1 MRHLALSLLSALTLL
16 TAGAHAA
23 ERPRPS
29 LLITRQDVTG
39 AKELIATRPWAA
51 RTYREV
57 REAAEQGNPVAQ
69 GLVFQIDGNRQSADR
84 AKAKLLAAG
93 SAFKP
98 GGPYHWGIGVNE
110 AITYDLVA
118 ETCTDA
124 QRRQIED
131 YLRRLCQDAIQWK
144 DRTGGTPNMS
154 FTCHWSVGVTAYAL
168 GQQGDEKIVRWAL
181 YDEHQGRPIIG
192 GLFPTM
198 EVALRDKRLWH
209 EAPIYGNFT
218 FYGMLLMATAAKNAA
233 GVDLYR
239 MPARNGATIHG
250 ITEGLFSMAYPIE
263 RTGVPGGSVRQI
275 TWGHG
280 STTNPNRRSNEDVD
294 PFYVNKPTAHPH
306 LQNLYHLFTIAQ
318 HLEPDPRYAWL
329 LGLNP
334 QHNEP
339 PGWFVWFPWALFY
352 TDPQA
357 KPPAGPPPMPSVV
370 YPEMGL
376 AILRADES
384 PAYWTSGKPVL
395 VHQTG
400 EPYGH
405 IKYDH
410 MQIMLFANGRLMY
423 PSWLCQQYEP
433 VACAPQRHN
442 KVVVDKR
449 PNSNEGKSR
458 QRYEFSPQVKFL
470 TNTCT
475 GLNPGVTEVRS
486 LFLTDQYAADF
497 YDLKSDRQHTYDWF
511 LHAIGNLELAE
522 APLYRPSSDFAVDYP
537 WIEHVRRWDT
547 ASAVRADFVQRD
559 GGVIR
564 GIGRWTDAWLDGFAG
579 VRLTLLGEPG
589 TSVYGG
595 DDPFSAP
602 EIDWGRQ
609 RAQPQTSIAALCA
622 RRVAKNTT
630 FAALH
635 EPYVESPGLSVRRF
649 GREPGAEA
657 MLVAGPE
664 FVDLVCTALDDKE
677 TLHTVRDVRDPAQSV
692 RFRSY
697 AWIRTAGG
705 KVHARGSLEA
715 FVLCIPDG
723 NQGAVVLNG
732 KRMTCGKHG
741 GYLVY
746 PKGALEAA
754 GLVATAGGDDVL
766 RRVGPG
772 ESFPLELRLAN
783 HGTSNQPRLRLRL
796 VVPEGWKA
804 EPDQTES
811 GLPPGGTAEVK
822 FTVNVPT
829 AAKAGVTHEI
839 KLVVDTPAAKE
850 PLIFPVGRVAIAPPL
865 VLAFDAESVR
875 MATGAK
881 RSVRLVVTN
890 PTGSQVRG
898 RVRMAG
904 SAQAK
909 VEPAEIEIPSI
920 PPGGKHT
927 CNLTLLG
934 GDRNELG
941 QLSAQVVAAELIRE
955 GAAVSL
961 PAETV
966 ADAAA
971 SLPVSVGVT
980 RTEDV
985 RHKLPFPQSA
995 DERAYHPVWVVRAPA
1010 YEIWFSQRHG
1020 LARTLLDSSDHSVYA
1035 WAWGGISGLCEFWR
1049 EVSGPG
1055 DYRCIHGGDPD
1066 CRPKR
1071 MTWSDTSLECESP
1084 FGDRITIECKEQ
1096 YVHWRV
1102 RAPSEKLFPRG
1113 FGMRLHGLFGHPSC
1127 SVIHSD
1133 DQQRPVEWPA
1143 KVGDL
1148 AYCCIR
1154 QPGFSPDCIW
1164 IAVTDVVPR
1173 CAMTDRG
1180 IAVEWRGLTKPTFDM
1195 FLGIAPEAEVLR
1207 RMREAAGQ
1215 R

>member
-1 MRHLALSLLSALTLL
+1 MLALTS
-16 TAGAHAA
+16 AGAFAA

-29 LLITRQDVTG
+29 LLVTRQDVAR

-51 RTYREV
+51 DLYQDV
-57 REAAEQGNPVAQ
+57 RAAAEQKNTVVQA
-69 GLVFQIDGNRQSADR
+69 LVYQIDGDRQAADR
-84 AKAKLLAAG
+84 AKAALLAAG
-93 SAFKP
+93 SAFRP

-124 QRRQIED
+124 ERQQIEG
-131 YLRRLCQDAIQWK
+131 YLRRLCRDAIQWK
-144 DRTGGTPNMS
+144 DGTGGTPNMS
-154 FTCHWSVGVTAYAL
+154 FVCHWSVGVTGYAL
-168 GQQGDEKIVRWAL
+168 GERGDEEIVRWAL
-181 YDEHQGRPIIG
+181 HDEHEGRPIIG

-233 GVDLYR
+233 GRDLYHE
-239 MPARNGATIHG
+239 PADNGVTICG
-250 ITEGLFSMAYPIE
+250 IMEGMFSMAYPIE
-263 RTGVPGGSVRQI
+263 RTGVPDGSIRQI

-294 PFYVNKPTAHPH
+294 PFYVNKPTGQRH
-306 LQNLYHLFTIAQ
+306 LQNLYHLFTIAH
-318 HLEPDPRYAWL
+318 HLEPDPPYAWL

-334 QHNEP
+334 RHDEP

-384 PAYWTSGKPVL
+384 PGYWTSGKPVL
-395 VHQTG
+395 VHLTG

-433 VACAPQRHN
+433 VGCAPQRHN

-458 QRYEFSPQVKFL
+458 QRYEFSPEVKFL

-475 GLNPGVTEVRS
+475 GLNAGVAEVRS
-486 LFLTDQYAADF
+486 LFVTDEYVADF

-511 LHAIGNLELAE
+511 LHGIGNLELVE
-522 APLYRPSSDFAVDYP
+522 APLYKPARDFAVDYP
-537 WIEHVRRWDT
+537 WIEHERRWTTD
-547 ASAVRADFVQRD
+547 SAVRADFLQRD

-564 GIGRWTDAWLDGFAG
+564 GIGRWSDVWFDGFAG

-609 RAQPQTSIAALCA
+609 RSEPQTSIAAFCA
-622 RRVAKNTT
+622 RRLAENTT
-630 FAALH
+630 FVALH
-635 EPYVESPGLSVRRF
+635 EPYAKSPRLSVRRL
-649 GREPGAEA
+649 GRSAGAEA
-657 MLVAGPE
+657 MLITGPD
-664 FVDLVCTALDDKE
+664 FVDVVCTALGDAE
-677 TLHTVRDVRDPAQSV
+677 TLHTVGDPLQGV
-692 RFRSY
+692 NFRNY
-697 AWIRTAGG
+697 AWIRIAGG
-705 KVHARGSLEA
+705 KVHARGGIDGFCLRVPGAGEEA
-715 FVLCIPDG
+715 VL
-723 NQGAVVLNG
+723 LNG
-732 KRMTCGKHG
+732 KRAACARRGA
-741 GYLVY
+741 YVVY
-746 PKGALEAA
+746 PKGPSVEA
-754 GLVATAGGDDVL
+754 GLVAIAASDEAP

-772 ESFPLELRLAN
+772 ETFPLEV
-783 HGTSNQPRLRLRL
+783 RL
-796 VVPEGWKA
+796 VNDDPIERAITVGFAAAQDQRLLSWKA
-804 EPDQTES
+804 EADRTALSLKPGES
-811 GLPPGGTAEVK
+811 ALVK
-822 FTVNVPT
+822 FAVTVPT
-829 AAKAGVTHEI
+829 DAKVGATHEI
-839 KLVVDTPAAKE
+839 GPKVEDREDNKRTFW
-850 PLIFPVGRVAIAPPL
+850 PLGRVAIVPPF
-865 VLAFDAESVR
+865 VLAFNAESVR

-881 RSVRLVVTN
+881 RSVGLTINN
-890 PTGSQVRG
+890 PTGSTVRG
-898 RVRMAG
+898 RVRLAG
-904 SAQAK
+904 LAQAK
-909 VEPAEIEIPSI
+909 VEPAEIDLPPI

-941 QLSAQVVAAELIRE
+941 QVWAQVIAADLVRGGE
-955 GAAVSL
+955 AVSL

-966 ADAAA
+966 EDATA

-980 RTEDV
+980 VSEDL

-995 DERAYHPVWVVRAPA
+995 DERAYHPVWIVRAPA

-1020 LARTLLDSSDHSVYA
+1020 LGRTLLDSSNHSVYA

-1049 EVSGPG
+1049 EVNGPG

-1066 CRPKR
+1066 CRPKQ
-1071 MTWSDTSLECESP
+1071 MTWSDTTLECESP
-1084 FGDRITIECKEQ
+1084 FGDRVTIECTEQ
-1096 YVHWRV
+1096 HVRWRV
-1102 RAPSEKLFPRG
+1102 TAPVAELFGRG
-1113 FGMRLHGLFGHPSC
+1113 YGMRLHGLFGHPSC

-1133 DQQRPVEWPA
+1133 DPGRPEGWPD
-1143 KVGDL
+1143 KVGDMV
-1148 AYCCIR
+1148 YCCIR

-1164 IAVTDVVPR
+1164 IAATDVVPR
-1173 CAMTDRG
+1173 CTMTDRG
-1180 IAVEWRGLTKPTFDM
+1180 ISVEWRGLKKSAFDM
-1195 FLGIAPEAEVLR
+1195 VVGIAPEPEVLQ
-1207 RMREAAGQ
+1207 RMQEAAGT